1 MPKFDEAMVER
12 LAWELFKNTQCPSL
26 PDSEIELRTLA
37 HPELWDSCKAD
48 AETVLT
54 ALSETHLIIE
64 KPTGE
69 ERDAGKDLALYDA
82 ATPGPWEWTEDKWH
96 GGYSGI
102 CGPVVDGACL
112 EVLYP
117 DHCNEGDDG
126 AAWFEDLPSE
136 ADRRVLTESRE
147 IAPYW
152 IKQAVQARYDLQQE
166 QRLHEASQNLVGAQA
181 ARIKELEEKPA
192 DPDLLD
198 TLRDVRCDL
207 IERICA
213 KCEHNCS
220 GCEEVYPYRERLEGI
235 LAKEAPPHA

>member
-1 MPKFDEAMVER
+1 MPNIDEALVKR
-12 LAWELFKNTQCPSL
+12 VAKALHATGFITPA
-26 PDSEIELRTLA
+26 PDS
-37 HPELWDSCKAD
+37 PEVAGIWEQSPSGYKDIFRVD
-48 AETVLT
+48 ARYILT
-54 ALSETHLIIE
+54 ALSATHLILL

-69 ERDAGKDLALYDA
+69 ERDAAKDLALYDA
-82 ATPGPWEWTEDKWH
+82 ATPGPWDWSEDKWH

-102 CGPVVDGACL
+102 CGPVVNGACL

-117 DHCNEGDDG
+117 DHCNDGDDG
-126 AAWFEDLPSE
+126 AAWFEDSPSE
-136 ADRRVLTESRE
+136 ADRKVLTESRE

-166 QRLHEASQNLVGAQA
+166 QRLHEASQDLVRAQA
-181 ARIKELEEKPA
+181 GMMAVMLKETQ
-192 DPDLLD
+192 DFYD

-220 GCEEVYPYRERLEGI
+220 GCEEVYPYKERIEGI
-235 LAKEAPPHA
+235 LAQEVPHA